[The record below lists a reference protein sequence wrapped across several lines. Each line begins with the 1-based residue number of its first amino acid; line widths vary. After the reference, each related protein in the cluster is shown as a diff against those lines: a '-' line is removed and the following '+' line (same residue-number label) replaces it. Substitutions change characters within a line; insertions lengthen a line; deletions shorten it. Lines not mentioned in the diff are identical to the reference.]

1 MNQGPTEQVRTMA
14 RRRGLVRPRDLER
27 VGLPTGDAFTEGV
40 ERHAGEGVEV
50 SVYTPAKTIADL
62 FKFRNKLG
70 VDVSVEALR
79 DAWARQ
85 LVTMEEILRFAKVCR
100 MEKVMRP

>member
-1 MNQGPTEQVRTMA
+1 VGA
-14 RRRGLVRPRDLER
+14 LEAPHR
-27 VGLPTGDAFTEGV
+27 VTVPLRIVWFSGHAFTEGI
-40 ERHAGEGVEV
+40 ERHAVAGVEV

-62 FKFRNKLG
+62 FKFRDKLG

-100 MEKVMRP
+100 MEKVMRPYLEAIIS

>member
-1 MNQGPTEQVRTMA
+1 
-14 RRRGLVRPRDLER
+14 
-27 VGLPTGDAFTEGV
+27 
-40 ERHAGEGVEV
+40 VEV